1 MPCEKLLEFL
11 AANEVRFELK
21 EHPQAY
27 AAHETA
33 IKAGVPIRMF
43 AKTVMVR
50 LNGNMAMAVI
60 RSDHK
65 INFDLLRQAAG
76 ADTVSLALE
85 SEFEARF
92 PDCDLGAMPPF
103 GNLYHMPVYLDS
115 HLAVVETITFNAGSH
130 TETLTM
136 AFDDFE
142 RLTKPHT
149 AQFTFQQRMENKA
162 KA

>member
-11 AANEVRFELK
+11 DENEVNYDLQ

-50 LNGNMAMAVI
+50 LDGNMGMAVI
-60 RSDHK
+60 PSDHK
-65 INFDLLRQAAG
+65 INFDMLRLAAG

-103 GNLYHMPVYLDS
+103 GNLYHMTVYLDS
-115 HLAVVETITFNAGSH
+115 HLAKVETITFNAGTH

-136 AFDDFE
+136 AFADFE
-142 RLTKPHT
+142 RLATPHT
-149 AQFTFQQRMENKA
+149 AQFTFMQQLENKA